1 MHEKEYISATSLAKR
16 TSATLEA
23 IDKGEV
29 EKMIVLKNNS
39 PKAVLLSMQAY
50 EAMQEEI
57 EDLRLTAMALARLE
71 SFDRARAVSH
81 EKMMEKFSQ

>member
-1 MHEKEYISATSLAKR
+1 MHAKEYISATSLAKR